1 MGHDDA
7 STNRDV
13 TRVTLPSATRG
24 VCSGQAVAPS
34 FLLRIG
40 QKATLMQK
48 QGASAYGMLFALTHG
63 EMQALYAGFE
73 AYRPEPILSHLLN
86 G

>member
-1 MGHDDA
+1 
-7 STNRDV
+7 
-13 TRVTLPSATRG
+13 
-24 VCSGQAVAPS
+24 
-34 FLLRIG
+34 LLRIG